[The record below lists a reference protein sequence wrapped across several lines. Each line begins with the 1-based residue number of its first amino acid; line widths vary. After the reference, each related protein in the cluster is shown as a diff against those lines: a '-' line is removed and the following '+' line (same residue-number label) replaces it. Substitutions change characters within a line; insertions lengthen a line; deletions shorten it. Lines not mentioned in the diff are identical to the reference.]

1 MDDEGTDRHEPRVT
15 VNGRPRKFTDRRE
28 KTPSILR
35 GLVWVRDQSL
45 TDPAL
50 SVRGRR
56 DLTRVSVC
64 VWRRVAH
71 AVSNQRLLALD
82 DVSLNPSVVV
92 PPLPEREADKTLLN
106 TDDCDA
112 ELHLHRMDL

>member
-1 MDDEGTDRHEPRVT
+1 MAWMTRVQTDTSRVSLLTADHE
-15 VNGRPRKFTDRRE
+15 N
-28 KTPSILR
+28 LR
-35 GLVWVRDQSL
+35 LVWVRDQSL

-50 SVRGRR
+50 SVPGRR

-64 VWRRVAH
+64 VRRRVAH